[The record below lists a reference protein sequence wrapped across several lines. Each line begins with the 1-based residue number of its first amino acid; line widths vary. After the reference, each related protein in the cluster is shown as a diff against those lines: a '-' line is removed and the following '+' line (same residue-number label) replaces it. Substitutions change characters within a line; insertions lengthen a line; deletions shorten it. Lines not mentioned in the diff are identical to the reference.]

1 MSYDTEEQQVERLKE
16 WWNENGTPLIV
27 GAILGLGGFAGWKYW
42 TQQQVNYQQSASD
55 LYNKVSEVLKSSD
68 KASLVESAEAVKSGY
83 PDSAYAALAAFHL
96 AQAAVEA
103 KELDKAAGELNWVIK
118 ANISPEFVAT
128 AKIRLARILIE
139 QEKAEQAL
147 LLLSFEADDAYYSL
161 ASLIKGDALTSLGRN
176 EEALQAYQAAS
187 SNLSIAARNATLQL
201 KIDQLSAVDHQ
212 PVIEEILKESN

>member
-1 MSYDTEEQQVERLKE
+1 VSYDTEEQQVERLKE